1 VPENDLPESDLP
13 QTAVPENDLPQTA
26 VPENDLPENDL
37 PENDLPEN
45 DLPEGSS
52 AARRLL
58 PEDSAAIRASLSVG
72 VGVALYGFSFGALS
86 SAAGLEIWQTCVLSL
101 LMFSGGSQFALI
113 GVLASG
119 GLTAGPTAIAAA
131 ALLGIRN
138 SLYAIRMS
146 PIIGPGFLRRFA
158 AGWITIDESTAV
170 ATVQPTLRSARIG
183 FWVTGIV
190 IFIGWNST
198 TVLGAVLGNLL
209 GDVRQYGLDAAAAAA
224 FLGLLWP
231 RLRELQ
237 PVVVAVAAAVVATV
251 LTPWLPAGV
260 PILAAALVAV
270 LVGAFNWWGRRE
282 S

>member
-1 VPENDLPESDLP
+1 M
-13 QTAVPENDLPQTA
+13 
-26 VPENDLPENDL
+26 
-37 PENDLPEN
+37 
-45 DLPEGSS
+45 G
-52 AARRLL
+52 
-58 PEDSAAIRASLSVG
+58 I
-72 VGVALYGFSFGALS
+72 GVALYGFSFGALS

-113 GVLASG
+113 GVLVSG
-119 GLTAGPTAIAAA
+119 GLAAGPAAIAAA
-131 ALLGIRN
+131 ALLGTRN

-146 PIIGPGFLRRFA
+146 PIIGHGFFRRFA

-183 FWVTGIV
+183 FWMTGIV
-190 IFIGWNST
+190 IFLGWNT
-198 TVLGAVLGNLL
+198 TTLLGALLGNLL
-209 GDVRQYGLDAAAAAA
+209 GDVRDYGLDAAAAAA

-251 LTPWLPAGV
+251 LTPALPAGV

-270 LVGAFNWWGRRE
+270 VVGLANWWGRRP